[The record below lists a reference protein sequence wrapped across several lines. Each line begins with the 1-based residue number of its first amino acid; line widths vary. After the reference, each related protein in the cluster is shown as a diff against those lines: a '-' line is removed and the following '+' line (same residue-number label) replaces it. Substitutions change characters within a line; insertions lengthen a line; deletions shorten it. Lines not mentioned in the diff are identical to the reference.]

1 MSSSRNNCTNSP
13 NAFCYIC
20 GEYAQEKRKQNITE
34 MVKQLYLEYFGIS
47 ITNQEKPWVP
57 HKVCKNCVESLRLW
71 KNEEKRSLKFGVP
84 MLWREPKNH
93 YNDCYFCMVN
103 INGFN
108 RFKKTKWEYPN
119 LESAKRPLPHSDDI
133 PILVPY
139 EDEMEAVGSS
149 ESEYEVDIGKSH
161 RFSQEE
167 LSDLIRDLSLSKEA
181 AELLASRLKE
191 KNCLQ
196 PETKITFY
204 RTRDEGFLP
213 YFSEDEDLVY
223 CNNIPALFRKM
234 GMEFIPEDWR
244 LFIDSSTR
252 SLKSV
257 LLHNGNRYGCI
268 PIAHSTKLKEQYE
281 NVKKVLEKICYH
293 QHQLSV
299 CVDLKMVNFLLG
311 QQSGYTKNPCFICL
325 WDSRA
330 KQDHW
335 KQVTWPLRKSLVVGA
350 ANIINAPLVD
360 REKIILPPLH
370 IKLGLM
376 KQFVKALDKHGNCF
390 AYICK
395 SFPGLSI
402 QKLKAGIFDGP
413 KIRKLINDPNFKNN
427 MNNVELSAW
436 SSFVEVVNN
445 FLGNHKAYNYEELV
459 KNMLL
464 HFEKLG
470 ANMSIKVHYL
480 HSHLDR
486 FAYNLGD
493 FSEEQG
499 ERFHQDIRIMEERYQ
514 GRWDRHM
521 MADYCWSIQR
531 DCSDSFHKRKS
542 NKKIFK

>member
-1 MSSSRNNCTNSP
+1 
-13 NAFCYIC
+13 
-20 GEYAQEKRKQNITE
+20 
-34 MVKQLYLEYFGIS
+34 
-47 ITNQEKPWVP
+47 
-57 HKVCKNCVESLRLW
+57 
-71 KNEEKRSLKFGVP
+71 
-84 MLWREPKNH
+84 
-93 YNDCYFCMVN
+93 
-103 INGFN
+103 
-108 RFKKTKWEYPN
+108 
-119 LESAKRPLPHSDDI
+119 
-133 PILVPY
+133 
-139 EDEMEAVGSS
+139 
-149 ESEYEVDIGKSH
+149 
-161 RFSQEE
+161 
-167 LSDLIRDLSLSKEA
+167 
-181 AELLASRLKE
+181 
-191 KNCLQ
+191 
-196 PETKITFY
+196 
-204 RTRDEGFLP
+204 
-213 YFSEDEDLVY
+213 
-223 CNNIPALFRKM
+223 
-234 GMEFIPEDWR
+234 
-244 LFIDSSTR
+244 
-252 SLKSV
+252 
-257 LLHNGNRYGCI
+257 
-268 PIAHSTKLKEQYE
+268 
-281 NVKKVLEKICYH
+281 
-293 QHQLSV
+293 
-299 CVDLKMVNFLLG
+299 MVNFLLG

-335 KQVTWPLRKSLVVGA
+335 KQVTWPLRKNLVVGA

-360 REKIILPPLH
+360 SKKTILPPLH

-402 QKLKAGIFDGP
+402 EKLKAGIFDGP